1 MAENFRKKKR
11 TDLTLSERKVR
22 FMGQSMRY
30 AVPVNNIHRPIRAEG
45 VQAMMERIVDILI
58 ALHICEEVP
67 ELSLTELPLQTTPFP
82 AAAFSD

>member
-1 MAENFRKKKR
+1 
-11 TDLTLSERKVR
+11 
-22 FMGQSMRY
+22 
-30 AVPVNNIHRPIRAEG
+30 
-45 VQAMMERIVDILI
+45 MMERIVDILI